1 MTTQVTQPEV
11 TQEEA
16 TPTLEN
22 VLAISFDGNSVH
34 VQMRSDITIWQAL
47 GLLKTA
53 ETILLDKYNSLS
65 KQ

>member
-11 TQEEA
+11 TQEA
-16 TPTLEN
+16 TPTVEN
-22 VLAISFDGNSVH
+22 VLAISFEGNSVN
-34 VQMRSDITIWQAL
+34 VQMRSDVTLWQAL
-47 GLLKTA
+47 GLLKAA